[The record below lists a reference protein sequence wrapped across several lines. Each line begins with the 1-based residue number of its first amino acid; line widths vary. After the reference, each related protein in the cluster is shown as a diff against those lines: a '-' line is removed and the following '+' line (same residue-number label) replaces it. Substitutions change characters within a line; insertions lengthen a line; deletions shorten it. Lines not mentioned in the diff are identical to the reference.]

1 LELDT
6 VLSINACAQ
15 CRVWAEQLYKAKCGR
30 LSATTSAKVQ
40 TQVRGA
46 GALQDG
52 DDEGAIA
59 SAKFGAVEESGSQAV
74 RSVVLVAVVDV
85 NHLKSAF
92 GMSSVE
98 CLCTLDLFRP
108 GGNHSNAFTQ
118 VKFCCISGPTM
129 AIFTNFVQSLDI
141 GEIGESVSTR
151 FHRVCGLRRS
161 I

>member
-52 DDEGAIA
+52 DDEG
-59 SAKFGAVEESGSQAV
+59 GSQAV